1 MSKYDFELDMK
12 TQNSNSVI
20 LNNIRPDTKV
30 FEMGCA
36 HGRMTKYLK
45 ETLGCRVSI
54 AEMDFMAAK
63 VASQW
68 AEKTYAS
75 FVEGDN
81 DFGDIEASSFWYDK
95 DNDYDYVIFADVLEH
110 LLQPQDVLQNS
121 KVLLKP
127 GGSIWIS
134 IPNIAYNGVI
144 IDLLNDK
151 FTYRETGLL
160 DSTHLRFFTIQSLDK
175 MVKKAGFKIVN
186 EQNLKNFLKNSEF
199 KDAYSQVPPQIASF
213 LKFRPSGEVYQ
224 MVWELQVDGSSK

>member
-20 LNNIRPDTKV
+20 LNNIKPNTKV
-30 FEMGCA
+30 FEIGCA

-45 ETLGCRVSI
+45 ETLGCSVSV
-54 AEMDFMAAK
+54 AEADEESGQ

-68 AEKTYAS
+68 ADKSYIGYEGLNS
-75 FVEGDN
+75 GDVES
-81 DFGDIEASSFWYDK
+81 SSFWLKK

-110 LLQPQDVLQNS
+110 LLQPDEALKNS

-144 IDLLNDK
+144 IDLMNDK

-160 DSTHLRFFTIQSLDK
+160 DNTHLRFFTIQSLDK
-175 MVKKAGFKIVN
+175 MVKKCGFKIVN

-199 KDAYSQVPPQIASF
+199 KEAYSQVPPQIASF

-224 MVWELQVDGSSK
+224 MVWELQTNES

>member
-1 MSKYDFELDMK
+1 MK

-20 LNNIRPDTKV
+20 LNNIKPGTKV

-45 ETLGCRVSI
+45 ETLGCRVSV
-54 AEMDFMAAK
+54 AEVDTEAAE

-68 AEKTYAS
+68 AEKAY
-75 FVEGDN
+75 VGYEGL
-81 DFGDIEASSFWYDK
+81 DFGDVEASSFWHGK

-110 LLQPQDVLQNS
+110 LLQPQEVLRNS

-144 IDLLNDK
+144 IDLINDK

-160 DSTHLRFFTIQSLDK
+160 DNTHLRFFTINSLDK

-186 EQNLKNFLKNSEF
+186 EQNLKNFLRNSEF
-199 KDAYSQVPPQIASF
+199 KDAYTQVPPQVATF
-213 LKFRPSGEVYQ
+213 LKFRPTGEVYQ
-224 MVWELQVDGSSK
+224 MVWELEPNE

>member
-20 LNNIRPDTKV
+20 LNNIKPSTKV
-30 FEMGCA
+30 FEIGCA

-54 AEMDFMAAK
+54 AEVDVEAAE
-63 VASQW
+63 VASRW
-68 AEKTYAS
+68 AEKTYAGYDGL
-75 FVEGDN
+75 E
-81 DFGDIEASSFWYDK
+81 FGDVEASSFWSNK
-95 DNDYDYVIFADVLEH
+95 DSDYDYVIFADVLEH
-110 LLQPQDVLQNS
+110 LHHPQEVLQNS

-144 IDLLNDK
+144 IDLMNDK

-160 DSTHLRFFTIQSLDK
+160 DNTHLRFFTIHSLDK
-175 MVKKAGFKIVN
+175 MVRKAGFKIVN

-199 KDAYSQVPPQIASF
+199 KDAYTQVPPQVATF

-224 MVWELQVDGSSK
+224 MVWELKPNE

>member
-20 LNNIRPDTKV
+20 LNNIKPGSTV
-30 FEMGCA
+30 LEVGCA

-45 ETLGCRVSI
+45 ETLNCTVDIVEIDKEAGEV
-54 AEMDFMAAK
+54 AK
-63 VASQW
+63 QW
-68 AEKTYAS
+68 ARHAWLGPKL
-75 FVEGDN
+75 
-81 DFGDIEASSFWYDK
+81 GDIEVPDLFDAILFAFNTK
-95 DNDYDYVIFADVLEH
+95 YDYIIFADVLEH
-110 LLQPQDVLQNS
+110 LLHPEQVLTRC
-121 KVLLKP
+121 KTILDT
-127 GGSIWIS
+127 GSVWIS

-144 IDLLNDK
+144 IDLINDK

-160 DSTHLRFFTIQSLDK
+160 DNTHLRFFTINSLDK

-199 KDAYSQVPPQIASF
+199 KEAYTQVPPQIASF

-224 MVWELQVDGSSK
+224 MVWELKVDG

>member
-20 LNNIRPDTKV
+20 LNNIKPGTKV

-45 ETLGCRVSI
+45 ETLGCRVSV
-54 AEMDFMAAK
+54 AEVDTEAAE

-68 AEKTYAS
+68 AEKAY
-75 FVEGDN
+75 VGYGGL
-81 DFGDIEASSFWYDK
+81 DFGDVEASSFWHGK

-110 LLQPQDVLQNS
+110 LLQPQEVLRNS

-144 IDLLNDK
+144 IDLINDK

-160 DSTHLRFFTIQSLDK
+160 DNTHLRFFTINSLDK

-186 EQNLKNFLKNSEF
+186 EQNLKNFLRNSEF
-199 KDAYSQVPPQIASF
+199 KDAYTQVPPQVATF
-213 LKFRPSGEVYQ
+213 LKFRPTGEVYQ
-224 MVWELQVDGSSK
+224 MVWELKPNE